1 MNLLLLDV
9 GNSRLKW
16 AVLRKPYRRRQE
28 FAALGVVELKAL
40 HTSAAGWTRLFKAAG
55 TPDRIYASNVAGA
68 VMERQI
74 RAASTRAALE
84 SPHFARSSAT
94 AAGVRNA
101 YPEPWRLGVDRW
113 VQLIGAH
120 HEHPGRDLCLVSLG
134 TAMTIDLLTGAGRHL
149 GGSIVPGPR
158 LMIESLLERTAGIRR
173 RAGGRPAKA
182 SFDLALGAGQPIG
195 ARGARRGQGAR
206 PGSSAKRAAPVGLFA
221 RDTHAAL
228 LAGACHACAGLIE
241 HAMREARS
249 ELGRRPRLILA
260 GGAVDA
266 ITPLL
271 HSRHRREDDLVLRGL
286 AVLATDAVT
295 PDRIKSP
302 RA

>member
-16 AVLRKPYRRRQE
+16 ALLRNPYQRGQE
-28 FAALGVVELKAL
+28 FAAQGAVELKAL
-40 HTSAAGWTRLFKAAG
+40 HTSAAGWSRLFRQAG
-55 TPDRIYASNVAGA
+55 TLERVYACNVAGA
-68 VMERQI
+68 AMARQI
-74 RAASTRAALE
+74 RAASRRAGLK
-84 SPHFARSSAT
+84 SPHFARSAVA

-134 TAMTIDLLTGAGRHL
+134 TAMTIDLLTATGRHL

-173 RAGGRPAKA
+173 RAGGWQATAR
-182 SFDLALGAGQPIG
+182 FDLALGAGQPVG
-195 ARGARRGQGAR
+195 ARVARRGKGSVS
-206 PGSSAKRAAPVGLFA
+206 GSSLKRTAPAGLFA

-228 LAGACHACAGLIE
+228 LAGARHACAGLIE
-241 HAMREARS
+241 HALREARS
-249 ELGRRPRLILA
+249 ERGRRPRLILA
-260 GGAVDA
+260 GGAADA

-271 HSRHRREDDLVLRGL
+271 TSRYWREDDLVLRGL
-286 AVLATDAVT
+286 AVLATGVQA
-295 PDRIKSP
+295 PDRIKS
-302 RA
+302 ASA

>member
-16 AVLRKPYRRRQE
+16 AVLRKPYQRGQE
-28 FAALGVVELKAL
+28 FAAQGSVELKAL
-40 HTSAAGWTRLFKAAG
+40 HTSAAGWSRLFTQAG
-55 TPDRIYASNVAGA
+55 TLERIYACNVAGA
-68 VMERQI
+68 AMERQI
-74 RAASTRAALE
+74 RAASSRPGLK
-84 SPHFARSSAT
+84 SPHFVRSAAV

-101 YPEPWRLGVDRW
+101 YPEPWRLGADRW

-134 TAMTIDLLTGAGRHL
+134 TAMTIDLLTATGRHL

-173 RAGGRPAKA
+173 RAGGSQATA
-182 SFDLALGAGQPIG
+182 SFDLALGAGQPAR
-195 ARGARRGQGAR
+195 ARGARRGK
-206 PGSSAKRAAPVGLFA
+206 GSVPRSRLKRTAPVGLFA

-228 LAGACHACAGLIE
+228 LAGARHACAALIE
-241 HAMREARS
+241 HALREARS

-260 GGAVDA
+260 GGAADA

-271 HSRHRREDDLVLRGL
+271 HGRYWREDDLVLRGL
-286 AVLATDAVT
+286 AVLATGAQA
-295 PDRIKSP
+295 PDRIKS
-302 RA
+302 ASA